1 MSLNYALTHQLIGWQ
16 RQRAY
21 WVLCAVALV
30 FNVAL
35 NARLIPE
42 LSIVGAAWTT
52 VWTELLLTAGCA
64 ALLWGGLP
72 ASDASPIEPAV
83 AS

>member
-1 MSLNYALTHQLIGWQ
+1 MSLNYALTHQLIGWN
-16 RQRAY
+16 RHRAY
-21 WVLCAVALV
+21 AVLCAAALA

-52 VWTELLLTAGCA
+52 VWTEVVLTAGCA

-72 ASDASPIEPAV
+72 ATDPSPVEPAV
-83 AS
+83 AA